1 MKQAAGIALLAFSS
15 LSPVKGQGTVQDF
28 TLNDTENE
36 PVSYSDLK
44 GDKLTVID
52 FWATWCQPCVS
63 SIPKLVEIR
72 SDYMDKGVAFI
83 GISVDSPRNLSKV
96 KPFSHSL
103 GIDYPVLLDLL
114 VEPFKHALK
123 AFSAL
128 SHYMGQKSSPLY
140 HKKARKLTLPVKPA
154 KQPDTHKHSM
164 LAGTKCQPSR
174 IRASGFV
181 LTNIRPVLVVF
192 KPC

>member
-72 SDYMDKGVAFI
+72 TDYKDKGVAFI
-83 GISVDSPRNLSKV
+83 GVSVDSPRNISKV
-96 KPFSHSL
+96 KPFSRSL
-103 GIDYPVLLDLL
+103 GIDYPVLLDSNSEVMGDLNVTAVPTL
-114 VEPFKHALK
+114 MIVDSDDKILYMHEGYHAGDERIIREEIEK
-123 AFSAL
+123 YL
-128 SHYMGQKSSPLY
+128 SNPQ
-140 HKKARKLTLPVKPA
+140 
-154 KQPDTHKHSM
+154 
-164 LAGTKCQPSR
+164 
-174 IRASGFV
+174 
-181 LTNIRPVLVVF
+181 
-192 KPC
+192 